1 MNLSIDAKMAA
12 LKIADDAEFLAGC
25 YTQGGQSFED
35 VPDGYIIADMLV
47 RQIRKCL
54 TLIAR
59 EVKAARKAATA

>member
-12 LKIADDAEFLAGC
+12 LKVADAAEFLAG
-25 YTQGGQSFED
+25 YPQGSQSFEN
-35 VPDGYIIADMLV
+35 VPDGYIIADMLI

-59 EVKAARKAATA
+59 ESKAARKAATT